1 MELFYETI
9 EKMCTQVKEK
19 LSLKEFCKN
28 EEITAI
34 ILGSGLGGFANN
46 IEDVKSIKYSEIEG
60 FPITTNT
67 GHKGRMLFGYINNK
81 ALIVMDGRIHYY
93 E

>member
-34 ILGSGLGGFANN
+34 ILFSLLVWLSNN
-46 IEDVKSIKYSEIEG
+46 IE
-60 FPITTNT
+60 
-67 GHKGRMLFGYINNK
+67 
-81 ALIVMDGRIHYY
+81 
-93 E
+93 

>member
-1 MELFYETI
+1 MVYIMELFYETI

-34 ILGSGLGGFANN
+34 ILGSWLGWFANN
-46 IEDVKSIKYSEIEG
+46 I
-60 FPITTNT
+60 
-67 GHKGRMLFGYINNK
+67 
-81 ALIVMDGRIHYY
+81 
-93 E
+93 

>member
-46 IEDVKSIKYSEIEG
+46 IEDVKSIMYSEIEG
-60 FPITTNT
+60 FPYNDQIQDIR
-67 GHKGRMLFGYINNK
+67 GGCFLAI
-81 ALIVMDGRIHYY
+81 
-93 E
+93 